1 MVIREMQAQDVEAVT
16 ALEAAYFTQPWKRHD
31 FEDILTNP
39 DRFYFVAVED
49 NEVMGGCMLTDIV
62 GEGDVSNVAVHEKYR
77 RRGIAHALLEYML
90 QFGRKRG
97 IRDFTLEVRQQ
108 NVAAQGLYEGLG
120 FVSEG
125 VRPNF
130 YDKPKDNA
138 VIMWLRQAERI

>member
-16 ALEAAYFTQPWKRHD
+16 ALEAACFTQPWKRHD

-77 RRGIAHALLEYML
+77 RRHCPCFAGIYASIWQEA
-90 QFGRKRG
+90 G
-97 IRDFTLEVRQQ
+97 
-108 NVAAQGLYEGLG
+108 NPGLYAGSTPTECGSTG
-120 FVSEG
+120 
-125 VRPNF
+125 
-130 YDKPKDNA
+130 
-138 VIMWLRQAERI
+138 II

>member
-16 ALEAAYFTQPWKRHD
+16 ALEAACFTQPWRRHD

-77 RRGIAHALLEYML
+77 RRGIAMPCWNICFNLAGSGESGTLRWKYASRMWQHRDYMKDWALF
-90 QFGRKRG
+90 QK
-97 IRDFTLEVRQQ
+97 V
-108 NVAAQGLYEGLG
+108 
-120 FVSEG
+120 
-125 VRPNF
+125 
-130 YDKPKDNA
+130 YDPISMTN
-138 VIMWLRQAERI
+138 LRITQ

>member
-16 ALEAAYFTQPWKRHD
+16 ALEAACFTQPWKRHD

-39 DRFYFVAVED
+39 DRFYFV
-49 NEVMGGCMLTDIV
+49 
-62 GEGDVSNVAVHEKYR
+62 EKYR